1 MGAAT
6 HGQPGG
12 TAPVPCGRPAFA
24 TGDDLLPA
32 GPPRLRGGPL
42 FCVPCPLGDRGN
54 LSATNQRWQAVV
66 RLVRLPDTTRPLE
79 SRAGASWGLFCARCR
94 ARLSEAGGARGEILM
109 LKILFAC
116 ARTGQFVPTGL
127 RRSLSLTQARVRGEA
142 ERRGESAPRFGPRR
156 RRVIFCFCSARWRRW
171 PRRSELRGQLRQAGD
186 RNSTTWGALLVF
198 SHPRARARRSRAAR
212 RIRRR
217 ALGRGGAELFFV
229 FALLAGG
236 GGRGA
241 LSYGVSFAK
250 RAIATARHGRVA
262 RFLSPARACEAKPS
276 GAANRRRALGRGGAE
291 LFFVFALLAG
301 GGGRGALSY
310 GVSFAKRAIATAR
323 HGARCSFSLTRA
335 RVHYKI
341 GQDP

>member
-1 MGAAT
+1 MVNRAARRRF
-6 HGQPGG
+6 PAA
-12 TAPVPCGRPAFA
+12 APHLRPATICSPLAPLVFGAGLCFA
-24 TGDDLLPA
+24 CRALWEIAVIFRQRISA
-32 GPPRLRGGPL
+32 GKQ
-42 FCVPCPLGDRGN
+42 
-54 LSATNQRWQAVV
+54 LSGSSDCR
-66 RLVRLPDTTRPLE
+66 TRPDPWS

-94 ARLSEAGGARGEILM
+94 ARLSEAGGARGEIFM

-116 ARTGQFVPTGL
+116 ARSGQFVPTGL

-142 ERRGESAPRFGPRR
+142 ERRGKSAPRFGPRR

-212 RIRRR
+212 R
-217 ALGRGGAELFFV
+217 
-229 FALLAGG
+229 
-236 GGRGA
+236 
-241 LSYGVSFAK
+241 
-250 RAIATARHGRVA
+250 
-262 RFLSPARACEAKPS
+262 
-276 GAANRRRALGRGGAE
+276 NRRRALGRGGAE

-323 HGARCSFSLTRA
+323 HGLRRCSFSLTRA
-335 RVHYKI
+335 RVRGEAERRGESAPRFGPRRRRVI
-341 GQDP
+341 FAVFCSCSLAAVAAAL